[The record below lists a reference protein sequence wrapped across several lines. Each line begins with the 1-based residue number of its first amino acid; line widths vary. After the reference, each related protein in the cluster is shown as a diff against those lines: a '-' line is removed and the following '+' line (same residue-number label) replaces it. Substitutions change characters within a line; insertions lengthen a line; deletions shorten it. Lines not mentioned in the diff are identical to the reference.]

1 MTLKEEL
8 ALVEKAKKDIRSFD
22 KLYEY
27 YLPRIFAYCL
37 NRLANKETA
46 EDITSQVFVGA
57 VEGLKM
63 FDPKKGN
70 KFGTWLY
77 RVAHNKIVD
86 YYRKKKPGFFGL
98 FGNEVEEGLD
108 PDEEMDMSQRQKL
121 IVIVL
126 KKLKPRYQQIIS
138 LRFYSEM
145 DNEEIAQT
153 MEMKKSNVALVLHR
167 ALQSFKAQFI
177 KMYPESEI
185 FDFS

>member
-1 MTLKEEL
+1 M
-8 ALVEKAKKDIRSFD
+8 AKAKKDIRSFD

-37 NRLANKETA
+37 NRLANRETA

-57 VEGLKM
+57 VEGIKRFDLK
-63 FDPKKGN
+63 KRN

-86 YYRKKKPGFFGL
+86 YYRKKKPKFFGL
-98 FGNEVEEGLD
+98 FGNEVEEDSD
-108 PDEEMDMSQRQKL
+108 PDEKMDMSQRQKQ

-145 DNEEIAQT
+145 KNEEIAQT
-153 MEMKKSNVALVLHR
+153 MRMKKSNVALVLHR
-167 ALQSFKAQFI
+167 ALRAFRSQYT
-177 KMYPESEI
+177 KMHPESEI
-185 FDFS
+185 FNLG

>member
-8 ALVEKAKKDIRSFD
+8 ALVEKAKKDIRAFD

-27 YLPRIFAYCL
+27 YLPRIFAYCY
-37 NRLANKETA
+37 NRLASRETA
-46 EDITSQVFVGA
+46 EDITSLVFVGA

-63 FDPKKGN
+63 FDSKKGN

-86 YYRKKKPGFFGL
+86 HYRKKKPGLFGL
-98 FGNEVEEGLD
+98 IGNEVEENFD
-108 PDEEMDMSQRQKL
+108 PDEEVDMSQRQKQ

-138 LRFYSEM
+138 LKFYSEM
-145 DNEEIAQT
+145 DNEEIAAT
-153 MEMKKSNVALVLHR
+153 MATKKANVALILHR
-167 ALQSFKAQFI
+167 ALKAFKKGFERT
-177 KMYPESEI
+177 YPESEI
-185 FDFS
+185 FDFN